1 MRTSFILALALVLL
15 VCAPAAAD
23 ADAVAPAT
31 SSSTWDRIGPHNIFN
46 AYSDGGQGPLPMGEA
61 GTLAGASSLAA
72 KPEII
77 YAGGQNNGVSS
88 GVIKTVDGGRH
99 WVRASKGMW
108 DTRVLGVWIH
118 PDDKTANHVFAGTH
132 SGIYETT
139 DGAATW
145 TLREETAAWGGVMS
159 FREGNIQVCMCCVCV
174 RVDPPVDPRVQ
185 FCVDPRVYVCTRE
198 RVYVCT
204 CARV

>member
-1 MRTSFILALALVLL
+1 MRTSSIWALALVLL
-15 VCAPAAAD
+15 VCAPATADAAD
-23 ADAVAPAT
+23 AADATATAPAT

-46 AYSDGGQGPLPMGEA
+46 AYSDGGKGTLPMGEA

-72 KPEII
+72 KPEVI

-159 FREGNIQVCMCCVCV
+159 FREGNIQVCVCVLCVCV
-174 RVDPPVDPRVQ
+174 
-185 FCVDPRVYVCTRE
+185 
-198 RVYVCT
+198 
-204 CARV
+204 